1 MGICKTKCSFVHHLS
16 TKAFLWP
23 LDLGHASHS
32 FVFTSAIFSLPACTL
47 TVQLYKAAT
56 LATMNW
62 SQHFTL
68 QSQLLFRCENLAG
81 YWLKMRLFTFNFST
95 KCSLVVVK
103 KQSSCNSIPI
113 ATCLRITSKS
123 FHITTCLCG
132 SIILGIQ
139 VTHVI
144 SAVKFAKEGGTVVVV
159 VHTHLDRSQSLF

>member
-1 MGICKTKCSFVHHLS
+1 MVYCNHVSFAAFFLHFHDRLRTCKTKCSSVHHLS

-32 FVFTSAIFSLPACTL
+32 FVFTRAIFSLPACTL

-103 KQSSCNSIPI
+103 NNP
-113 ATCLRITSKS
+113 L
-123 FHITTCLCG
+123 
-132 SIILGIQ
+132 
-139 VTHVI
+139 VI
-144 SAVKFAKEGGTVVVV
+144 
-159 VHTHLDRSQSLF
+159 RSQ